1 MKIAVCAQGQGM
13 EAPVDPRFGRCRY
26 FVIVDTENETVD
38 SKQNSAAG
46 APGGAGIQAAQ
57 FIANQG
63 VDVLL
68 TGNIGPNAS
77 SVIVNSGIRVFTGVH
92 GTVGDTID
100 SYQAGELNEVTGATV
115 GPKYGGGFGPGS
127 GRGSG
132 RGRRRR

>member
-68 TGNIGPNAS
+68 LHRRS
-77 SVIVNSGIRVFTGVH
+77 R
-92 GTVGDTID
+92 D
-100 SYQAGELNEVTGATV
+100 SRRHHRQL
-115 GPKYGGGFGPGS
+115 PGW
-127 GRGSG
+127 
-132 RGRRRR
+132 